1 MRIGEI
7 GALAGVDSQTIRF
20 YEREG
25 LLPDPRREPNGY
37 RSYDSAVVGR
47 LQFIRSAQGAGLTLA
62 EISST
67 LRLRDAGEVP
77 CAHVCALLAQKLVD
91 VQIRQRELAAL
102 SAELSEMIETS
113 RSLDPG
119 DCFDANVC
127 HIITPLEGM

>member
-25 LLPDPRREPNGY
+25 LLPDPRRDSNGY
-37 RSYDSAVVGR
+37 RRYDSAVVGR
-47 LQFIRSAQGAGLTLA
+47 LRFIRSAQGAGLTLA

-77 CAHVCALLAQKLVD
+77 CAHVSALLEQKLVD
-91 VQIRQRELAAL
+91 VQVRQRELAAL
-102 SAELSEMIETS
+102 SAELSELIETS
-113 RSLDPG
+113 RGLDPA
-119 DCFDANVC
+119 DCFDADVC
-127 HIITPLEGM
+127 HIITPSKDM